1 MPSGKSLS
9 RGGAFGDVGM
19 SQVLSQVLGQ
29 HMRLEQRLTP
39 QLIQSME
46 ILQLNVAD
54 LEQRIDEE
62 LERNIALESAE
73 LTAEPAPATPSESTP
88 PEPDPGR
95 DGDRSTESESF
106 NRLDRMGREYDLDFG
121 DSWVPARRRSS
132 YAGERDAKMDAMANT
147 AARPASLAEHLMG
160 QWALLDLEDQTRR
173 AGEAIIYSLDEDGYL
188 RMHLEEIGVNRR
200 PPIPVPVLEEALAK
214 VQRLDPAGVAARDYQ
229 ECLLIQL
236 EALPGNNR
244 IERELI
250 SNHLPDILRNRYPVV
265 AKATGYAVGEI
276 AEAVKAMSSTLHLH
290 PAHLVIDRRV
300 PRISPDVMVE
310 YDDEGKDLVVRLT
323 RGNMP
328 RLRISAHYSGMLKQ
342 KRNNKEVRAFV
353 RKHVESASALID
365 AIAYR
370 RSRLLDVAQSII
382 ERQRAFFS
390 RGPSGLKV
398 LRMSELA
405 VRLECDPSTISRTVA
420 DKYMQT
426 PRGIYPL
433 RYFFTGGMESPGG
446 GSTSWDSVKA
456 RVAEI
461 VEAENREAPLN
472 DDQIA
477 AALRRED
484 MAISRRTV
492 AKYRQQLGI
501 PPARQRRQF

>member
-1 MPSGKSLS
+1 
-9 RGGAFGDVGM
+9 
-19 SQVLSQVLGQ
+19 
-29 HMRLEQRLTP
+29 
-39 QLIQSME
+39 
-46 ILQLNVAD
+46 
-54 LEQRIDEE
+54 
-62 LERNIALESAE
+62 
-73 LTAEPAPATPSESTP
+73 
-88 PEPDPGR
+88 
-95 DGDRSTESESF
+95 
-106 NRLDRMGREYDLDFG
+106 
-121 DSWVPARRRSS
+121 
-132 YAGERDAKMDAMANT
+132 
-147 AARPASLAEHLMG
+147 
-160 QWALLDLEDQTRR
+160 
-173 AGEAIIYSLDEDGYL
+173 
-188 RMHLEEIGVNRR
+188 
-200 PPIPVPVLEEALAK
+200 
-214 VQRLDPAGVAARDYQ
+214 
-229 ECLLIQL
+229 
-236 EALPGNNR
+236 
-244 IERELI
+244 
-250 SNHLPDILRNRYPVV
+250 
-265 AKATGYAVGEI
+265 
-276 AEAVKAMSSTLHLH
+276 
-290 PAHLVIDRRV
+290 
-300 PRISPDVMVE
+300 MVE

-390 RGPSGLKV
+390 LGPSGLKV